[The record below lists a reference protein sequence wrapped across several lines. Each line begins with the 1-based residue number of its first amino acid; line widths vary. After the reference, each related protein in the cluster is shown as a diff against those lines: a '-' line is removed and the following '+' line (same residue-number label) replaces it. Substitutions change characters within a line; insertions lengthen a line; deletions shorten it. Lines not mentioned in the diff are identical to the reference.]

1 MLKKVQL
8 GPKSVYKKRIDGN
21 MEKIS
26 AIRTMIKLMMAKG
39 EWKTEMVLK
48 ELREH
53 ICLYAKRKT

>member
-39 EWKTEMVLK
+39 E
-48 ELREH
+48 
-53 ICLYAKRKT
+53 